1 MNAPRLPNVTRR
13 NLLLGTGALVVSF
26 SLKDHA
32 FAQESELNVPAK
44 PPEPVAAGP
53 KLPGSLADTPSL
65 DAWIRIDADSS
76 VTVYTGKA
84 ELGQGTKTSLRQ
96 IAAEELEV
104 PPASINLITADT
116 AITPDEGFTAG
127 SQTVQNSGTAI
138 RNAAAQ
144 VREILIQ
151 QASGKLQV
159 PADQLKAQNGRIVG
173 PDGKSIGYGEVV
185 MTDMLH
191 VDAQPKSKLK
201 SPDAYE
207 YIGKPFA
214 RVDIPAKVTGGPAYV
229 QDMRL
234 PGMLHARVVRP
245 PSWFATLKDI
255 DTASIKAMPGV
266 VAVIRDGNF
275 LAVAA
280 EKEFQAVQAM
290 RALTNLAEWEE
301 KPRLPNEQDLP
312 AVLQKSES
320 EQGVVAEAG
329 GDFTGGVKTFSAQ
342 FMRPYQMHASIG
354 PSCSVAHLDNGTM
367 TVWTHTQGVYP
378 DRKAIAQMLGMPLDK
393 VRCIHTEGSGCYG
406 HNGADDA
413 AGDAALIA
421 RALPGRPVKVQWMRD
436 QEHLW
441 EPYGPAMLT
450 KVSASLD
457 ASGKIV
463 NWKYDLWSNTH
474 SARPGSAGALLPG
487 QLMASGYPP
496 DKPVMSIT
504 PLGNGDRNAIPLY
517 SIPNMRVL
525 WHFVA
530 DMPVRVSSLRGLG
543 AYANVFSIESFMD
556 QLAKEAG
563 ADPVEFRLKHME
575 DPRARKVITTA
586 AEAFNWSNEPMPE
599 GRGRGFAFAKY
610 KNHAAYLAL
619 AMEIDVDKETGNIRI
634 PRIVSAVDCG
644 EAVAPDSI
652 RNQTEGGIIQSLSW
666 TMYEEVNFDNTRIT
680 SSDWSTYPI
689 LRFSAVP
696 GSLDVHIVDNP
707 GSPYLGVAEAAQGPT
722 SAALANA
729 LANATG
735 KRLYNLPFSPARV
748 KATLGV

>member
-1 MNAPRLPNVTRR
+1 MNAPRFPNVTRR

-26 SLKDHA
+26 SLRNQV
-32 FAQESELNVPAK
+32 FAQEGELNVPAK
-44 PPEPVAAGP
+44 PPEPVAPGP

-116 AITPDEGFTAG
+116 AITPNEGFTAG

-151 QASGKLQV
+151 QASSKLQV
-159 PADQLKAQNGRIVG
+159 PADQLKAKNGRITG

-201 SPDAYE
+201 SPEAYQ

-214 RVDIPAKVTGGPAYV
+214 RVDIPAKVTGGQAYV

-234 PGMLHARVVRP
+234 PGMVHARVVRP

-266 VAVIRDGNF
+266 VAVIHDGNF

-301 KPRLPNEQDLP
+301 KPRLPNEQDMA

-329 GDFTGGVKTFSAQ
+329 ADFAGGTETFSAQ
-342 FMRPYQMHASIG
+342 FLRPYQMHASIG

-393 VRCIHTEGSGCYG
+393 IRCIHTEGSGCYG

-496 DKPVMSIT
+496 DKPVMNIT

-563 ADPVEFRLKHME
+563 TDPVEFRLKHMD

-586 AEAFNWSNEPMPE
+586 AEAFSWSNEPMPE

-619 AMEIDVDKETGNIRI
+619 AMEIDVDKETGKIRI

-666 TMYEEVNFDNTRIT
+666 TLYEEVNFDNTRIT

-722 SAALANA
+722 SAAIANA
-729 LANATG
+729 IANATG
-735 KRLYNLPFSPARV
+735 KRIYNLPFSPARV